1 MGTFRELKINLKSL
15 KVASQNSAGFTSNES
30 YYLRYKKKKKLT
42 PSDYTRKYI
51 VHISEV
57 SCMRTET
64 NKRVVQ

>member
-30 YYLRYKKKKKLT
+30 YYLRYKKKLT

>member
-15 KVASQNSAGFTSNES
+15 KVASQNSAGFTSSES
-30 YYLRYKKKKKLT
+30 YYLRYKKKKLT